1 MAEGAHASPVGAE
14 ECFGAVACHVD
25 AGGAVGGAGLA
36 GQAQIEG
43 FEDFGGVDGLH
54 EL

>member
-14 ECFGAVACHVD
+14 ESFGAVACHVD